1 MGLFD
6 QIAGAVAGATG
17 NANSGGNELLTA
29 VMHMVNDPK
38 TGGLEGLIKSFHKG
52 GMAEIV
58 NSWVSTGHNLPISA
72 EQIKNVLGSDQVKGI
87 ASKLGINSDQA
98 SAQIAEYLP
107 QIVDK
112 LTPGGSIPA
121 GSDLLAQGLNMLK
134 GNLFK

>member
-52 GMAEIV
+52 GMAEII

-72 EQIKNVLGSDQVKGI
+72 EQIKNVLGSDQVKSI
-87 ASKLGINSDQA
+87 ASKLGINSEQA
-98 SAQIAEYLP
+98 SAQIAQYLP

-112 LTPGGSIPA
+112 LTPGGNIPA
-121 GSDLLAQGLNMLK
+121 GGDLLAQGLNMLK